1 MQAKYI
7 VGPRSMSKI
16 NMKLEDIFWNSIPGL
31 RPQGLQ
37 AVEAILLRAES
48 IWAINLC
55 FFVKGRIQFWQV
67 MWLEG
72 DRNLAIITKTR
83 FRFAESLAPQAK
95 GSLRSPFASGGL
107 SRFQRSRFAL
117 DFSRASGA
125 RIWVNCLESSLSQG
139 LVLLGTAFSS
149 LKPLAYPG
157 FHATGVQ
164 GCNVRGIFF
173 RGGQSH
179 SSFFPSMKYC
189 FPVENSHFGRPSP
202 SRWTSAANEKHEHER
217 AMFLVRYS
225 GLLWGHLNGLS

>member
-16 NMKLEDIFWNSIPGL
+16 NMQLEDIFWNSIPGL

-67 MWLEG
+67 TWLEG

-83 FRFAESLAPQAK
+83 FRFAESLAPPGK

-107 SRFQRSRFAL
+107 SRLRRSCSRFAL
-117 DFSRASGA
+117 DFTRASGA
-125 RIWVNCLESSLSQG
+125 RIWVNYLESSLWQR
-139 LVLLGTAFSS
+139 LPYQVNCEFLNFHDHFYLAKFTFFSK
-149 LKPLAYPG
+149 L
-157 FHATGVQ
+157 
-164 GCNVRGIFF
+164 
-173 RGGQSH
+173 
-179 SSFFPSMKYC
+179 
-189 FPVENSHFGRPSP
+189 
-202 SRWTSAANEKHEHER
+202 
-217 AMFLVRYS
+217 
-225 GLLWGHLNGLS
+225 